1 MTLSSTLGPLRS
13 TEPKDPNRKP
23 LTSSYAALMKAVTQA
38 GLMRKRPGFYI
49 TLFVGLSLALGGLIT
64 GFVLIG
70 DSWFQLLIAAGL
82 GILLTQF
89 AFITH
94 EASHRQVFSSGK
106 LNDWSGRILATAVV
120 GISYAWWMNKHT
132 KHHINP
138 NTVGKD
144 PDIEWDTISFQ
155 EVDAVKQ

>member
-38 GLMRKRPGFYI
+38 GLMRKRPAFYI

-82 GILLTQF
+82 IAEWLCVL
-89 AFITH
+89 
-94 EASHRQVFSSGK
+94 
-106 LNDWSGRILATAVV
+106 
-120 GISYAWWMNKHT
+120 
-132 KHHINP
+132 P
-138 NTVGKD
+138 
-144 PDIEWDTISFQ
+144 PDLDKNEK
-155 EVDAVKQ
+155 EVAGEPAA